1 MTKCTRNIRV
11 LYEKKIIFHRRI
23 IAELTIFIAE
33 SGYFALQ
40 NRPKNIAEF
49 RGVCSL
55 SIPSVYLAL
64 LPRPPQ
70 YIYIYIYININ
81 TIL

>member
-49 RGVCSL
+49 RGV
-55 SIPSVYLAL
+55 
-64 LPRPPQ
+64 
-70 YIYIYIYININ
+70 
-81 TIL
+81 